1 MAPKAFKVLMVHKA
15 FKEKR
20 APPVLTLKG
29 RLRQS

>member
-1 MAPKAFKVLMVHKA
+1 MAPRVFKVLMVHKA

-20 APPVLTLKG
+20 APPVLTPKE